1 LGISTAFR
9 NSNSGLVATAKWAEL
24 TSSNI
29 ANANREDYVK
39 RSLTTESTRD
49 GGVLVTGI
57 RREVNSSLDR
67 LYRTELSSVSR
78 QDVIASSL
86 DNYSFALGDPNDSL
100 SIAGQF
106 SNLYAGFGLLA
117 NAPADPALQN
127 NVLSSAT
134 GLSNALNDA
143 ADTLDQTLQSV
154 TAGINNDVTTLNN
167 HLDKIA
173 RLNTQIGNEP
183 QPNARR
189 ASLQDQRALEID
201 ALSALMNV
209 NVSTKARGKVQLTT
223 SGGTLLVDNDTAFK
237 VSYDS
242 SLGQLNVGNT
252 EITPNKTGVRGFTE
266 GRLAGRFDLKDNII
280 PQMKLQQ
287 DELARAL
294 IEGFQ
299 AADASLSPGQAGFF
313 TDQGA
318 AYNPAQLDGLAG
330 RITVNAAVDP
340 EKGGDLWRVRDG
352 VGATSQGAAS
362 DSSQPLAFLN
372 IFETPQSFDTQA
384 GQGTSTDILDYIAGM
399 VADQKLVQVDAKTK
413 AEELDGKAQV
423 AQSAR
428 QGIQGVNLDAEL
440 QQLILIEQSYAANAQ
455 VTQSLREMMDAL
467 LAAV

>member
-1 LGISTAFR
+1 MGISTAFR
-9 NSNSGLVATAKWAEL
+9 NSNSGLIATAKWAEL

-29 ANANREDYVK
+29 ANVNREDYVK

-67 LYRTELSSVSR
+67 LYRSELSSVSR
-78 QDVIASSL
+78 QEVITNSL
-86 DNYSFALGDPNDSL
+86 DNYTYTLGDPGDSL

-117 NAPADPALQN
+117 NAPADVALQN

-143 ADTLDQTLQSV
+143 SDTLDQTLKSV
-154 TAGINNDVTTLNN
+154 TAGINNDVETLNG
-167 HLDKIA
+167 HLDKVA
-173 RLNTQIGNEP
+173 QLNIQIGNEP
-183 QPNARR
+183 LPNARR

-201 ALSALMNV
+201 ALSALINV
-209 NVSTKARGKVQLTT
+209 NVATDTDGKVKLTT
-223 SGGTLLVDNDTAFK
+223 SEGTLLVDKGTAFE

-242 SLGQLNVGNT
+242 FLGELNVGNI

-266 GRLAGRFDLKDNII
+266 GQLAGWFDLKDNIL

-287 DELARAL
+287 DELARSL

-299 AADASLSPGQAGFF
+299 AADASLSAGQAGFF
-313 TDQGA
+313 TDLGA
-318 AYNPAQLDGLAG
+318 AYDPAQLDGLAG

-340 EKGGDLWRVRDG
+340 EQGGNLWRIRDG
-352 VGATSQGAAS
+352 VGASVQGAAG
-362 DSSQPLAFLN
+362 DSTQPLAFLN
-372 IFETPQSFDTQA
+372 IFETPQSFDSQA
-384 GQGTSTDILDYIAGM
+384 GQGTSTDILNYIAGM
-399 VADQKLVQVDAKTK
+399 VADQKLVQVDAKAK

-428 QGIQGVNLDAEL
+428 MGIQGVNLDAEL
-440 QQLILIEQSYAANAQ
+440 QQLITIEQSYAANAQ